1 MARVALPSRFY
12 RAALR
17 LYPSAF
23 RGRFG
28 VDMTAA
34 FEWRLAN
41 ARARGPVAV
50 TWLVAAATFDLLL
63 TAAGERIGGVRIWRG
78 VAQDLRVTA
87 RRMVRN
93 PGDSLITIATF
104 GIGIGSVAAIFAI
117 VHAVLLSPLPFP
129 RPERIVT
136 VVGSIDNR
144 DTGISYENA
153 VDLSRATRTLAS
165 VTPFA
170 AQSVNLTNVAEPDRL
185 RGGFVT
191 SGFFDVVA
199 TAPALGRAFTVDDD
213 VRGAEPVAVLSYDT
227 WRRRFGGAPDVLSR
241 QLTLN
246 NVVFS
251 IVGVMPRGF
260 TFPIDGV
267 EVWLPS
273 LRYTGN
279 LSRGSH
285 SYLVVGRLA
294 DGASVADANA
304 EAASVAAA
312 LARDHV
318 MNRGLGF
325 RVEPLQDVLTSD
337 SRAPLG
343 LLFATVLAMLAAA
356 CVNVAGL
363 RVGSTLSRRREI
375 ATRAALGAARSRLL
389 AQIVGESMAA
399 GLAGALAGL
408 AVAAAAL
415 RVIVSTS
422 ALDVPGLENASI
434 NLSVAAFSIV
444 AGLAAGALSGL
455 LPALQWSRVADA
467 SSFRDGV
474 RTTARASGVRSA
486 LVVVQVAL
494 AVTML
499 AAAGLLIRSY
509 ARLTSTDPGFAGS
522 SVLTL
527 EYRLPRNQYATPL
540 AQAAFHAD
548 VLARVRAV
556 PGVRDAASV
565 RALPFSGNR
574 STIDYRVSASDTT
587 PRTALIN
594 TVSDRY
600 FETMGIGIEQGRVL
614 DGRDRADAA
623 PVVVISGALARS
635 AWPGEDPI
643 GKQIRLAQGTIV
655 ATVVG
660 VARDVRHAELRD
672 ESLEAIYAFNAQ
684 NPGIFMTL
692 AVKTAGDPLA
702 SADAVRRAVWSV
714 DPEQPMWKIRTL
726 ESLVDASLAR
736 ERFLLQAL
744 MFFACSAVCLA
755 MLATYGTVAQAV
767 AERRHEIGVRVALGA
782 RGSSV
787 LVLVMR
793 GALTMCLIGIG
804 VGAAAALAAAPG
816 LRTFLYGIEPADPA
830 TFAVSCVLLLSASVL
845 ACWLPARRA
854 LQVDPVVALRDS

>member
-28 VDMTAA
+28 ADMTAA

-41 ARARGPVAV
+41 ARARGPAAV
-50 TWLVAAATFDLLL
+50 TWLVVAATLDLLL
-63 TAAGERIGGVRIWRG
+63 TAAGERIGGVRMWRG

-104 GIGIGSVAAIFAI
+104 GIGIGSVAAVFAI

-129 RPERIVT
+129 RPDRIVT
-136 VVGSIDNR
+136 VLGSIDGR
-144 DTGISYENA
+144 DTGVSYENA

-165 VTPFA
+165 MTPFA

-185 RGGFVT
+185 RGGFVM

-199 TAPALGRAFTVDDD
+199 TAPALGRAFTVADD
-213 VRGAEPVAVLSYDT
+213 VRGAEPVAVLAFDT
-227 WRRRFGGAPDVLSR
+227 WQRRFGGAPDVLSR
-241 QLTLN
+241 RLTLN

-251 IVGVMPRGF
+251 IVGVMPESF
-260 TFPIDGV
+260 TFPMDGV

-279 LSRGSH
+279 MSRGSH
-285 SYLVVGRLA
+285 SYFVVGRLA
-294 DGASVADANA
+294 GRASVADANA
-304 EAASVAAA
+304 EAASIAAA
-312 LARDHV
+312 LTRDHA

-325 RVEPLQDVLTSD
+325 RVEPLQDVLTSG

-408 AVAAAAL
+408 AVATAAL
-415 RVIVSTS
+415 RIIVSTS

-434 NLSVAAFSIV
+434 NFTVAAFSIA
-444 AGLAAGALSGL
+444 AGLAAGAMSGL

-509 ARLTSTDPGFAGS
+509 ARLTSTDPGFASG

-527 EYRLPRNQYATPL
+527 EYRLPRNKYATPL

-556 PGVRDAASV
+556 PGVRAAASV

-600 FETMGIGIEQGRVL
+600 FETLGIGIEKGRVL

-623 PVVVISGALARS
+623 PVLVVSSALARS
-635 AWPGEDPI
+635 VWPGEDPI
-643 GKQIRLAQGTIV
+643 GKQVHLAQGSIV

-672 ESLEAIYAFNAQ
+672 ESFEAIYAFNAQ

-736 ERFLLQAL
+736 ERFLLQA
-744 MFFACSAVCLA
+744 
-755 MLATYGTVAQAV
+755 
-767 AERRHEIGVRVALGA
+767 
-782 RGSSV
+782 
-787 LVLVMR
+787 
-793 GALTMCLIGIG
+793 
-804 VGAAAALAAAPG
+804 AAPG

-854 LQVDPVVALRDS
+854 LRVDPVVALRDS